1 MSLDVADFD
10 GDGDHDVVVGGQT
23 LNTPT
28 EHGYFY
34 LKMLTVAV
42 DNGVSMFCILVMNIM
57 MAPSP

>member
-1 MSLDVADFD
+1 MSPILTVMEILMSWWAS
-10 GDGDHDVVVGGQT
+10 T
-23 LNTPT
+23 TWNTPT

-34 LKMLTVAV
+34 LKMSTVAV